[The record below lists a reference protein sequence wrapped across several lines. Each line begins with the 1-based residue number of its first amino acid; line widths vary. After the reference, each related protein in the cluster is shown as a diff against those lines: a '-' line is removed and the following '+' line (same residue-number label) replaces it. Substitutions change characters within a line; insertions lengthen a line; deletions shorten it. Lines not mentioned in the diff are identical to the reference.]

1 MKIQITQEQVKAELC
16 RRSFYYFVKEF
27 WETIINETPVWNW
40 HIEYLCNELQG
51 VAHKVKDRLPND
63 YDWLIINVPPGSSKS
78 TIISIFYPLWVW
90 TIDYSQ
96 RFICGSYSATVSE
109 DLADKAK
116 KVFTHEKYRT
126 YFPYVGVRSDAKTKL
141 ENKHNAERYTTS
153 TGSGI
158 TGIHAHQIIID
169 DPLST
174 QNATSEVDRN
184 SANKWITETLG
195 SRKVDKAVTVSILV
209 MQRLHENDPTGFLLS
224 KDDIRCKHICIPAEL
239 PPLSDNNVYP
249 IELRDKYIDG
259 LFDPI
264 RANLN
269 ILNSQRT
276 LLGTY
281 GYAGQF
287 SQRPSDLSGGIIKR
301 NWFEI
306 VDKFHSDKVKRF
318 QLDTAY
324 TSKKEND
331 PSGILAYFVE
341 DNTIYITNW
350 ESHRLE
356 FPELTK
362 FVINNVQAHGY
373 SDKSLIRVEPKASGK
388 SLVQQ
393 IQKETNLN
401 IVESDNPEK
410 DKVTRATAV
419 TAKMEAGR
427 VKLIRGA
434 WNDAFLDELSI
445 FPKGKHDEAVDCLVE
460 AVRNEL
466 IDAGWSRIS

>member
-1 MKIQITQEQVKAELC
+1 MKIQITPEQVKAELC

-116 KVFTHEKYRT
+116 KVFTHEKYKT

-174 QNATSEVDRN
+174 QNATSEADRN

-224 KDDIRCKHICIPAEL
+224 KDDMRCKHICIPAEL
-239 PPLSDNNVYP
+239 PPLGDNNVYP
-249 IELRDKYIDG
+249 IELRDKYING

-264 RANLN
+264 RANFT
-269 ILNSQRT
+269 ILNSQRI

-460 AVRNEL
+460 VVRNEL